1 MNSFDLDERAADWR
15 SLGSPATD
23 LVEGVRR
30 HERAM
35 RRSPAFGIAAIVILA
50 ALLYRVMDQA
60 LAHGGAHRWLVAAAF
75 AVAVPITIYSA
86 IGFWRQA
93 RMTFDLSPVGSLRR
107 DRARLE
113 VVRNLIISGR
123 ASAII
128 LVLATVGLCVPGV
141 LGAIDL
147 KRFIL
152 SAAAWTA
159 TAAALWTWQRMR
171 AARLAHEIAAVDEML
186 EQFREAETADLA

>member
-1 MNSFDLDERAADWR
+1 MNSFDLDELAADWQ

-23 LVEGVRR
+23 LAEGVRR

-35 RRSPAFGIAAIVILA
+35 RRSSAFGIASVVILIA
-50 ALLYRVMDQA
+50 SLYWVVDQA
-60 LAHGGAHRWLVAAAF
+60 LAHGGAQRWLVAAAF
-75 AVAVPITIYSA
+75 AAAVPVTIYSA
-86 IGFWRQA
+86 INFRRQA

-113 VVRNLIISGR
+113 VVRNVIISGR
-123 ASAII
+123 ASATI
-128 LVLATVGLCVPGV
+128 LVLATAGLAVLGV

-147 KRFIL
+147 KRFIF

-159 TAAALWTWQRMR
+159 TAAALWFWQRKR

-186 EQFREAETADLA
+186 EQFREAEAADLA